1 MQRILVYLTILGLF
15 LAACSTPSGPVALPT
30 EVGPTPADP
39 TPAEPTEETP
49 IEAPTPV
56 EVPAAANAAVQ
67 ALAQLLGLD
76 PSQITVINVEAVE
89 WSDSCLGI
97 VRIDALCAQGSV
109 PGYRLTLE
117 ANGQQYEF
125 HTNEDGSAYA
135 LAPAT
140 AATAAEAAV
149 NAARAALV
157 QRLGLADYQVNPVS
171 ISPVEWPDACLG
183 VVRIGVLCA
192 QGVTPGYRVILDVNG
207 QLYAYHTN
215 EEGTSLAL
223 APMAAPTAAAAAIQA
238 AREALAKALGL
249 SDAEISV
256 VSVAAMEWPNACL
269 GVTLPGMGCAEVITP
284 GYNVVLEANGV
295 VHEYHTD
302 AAGASVQPASVALSW
317 QRQGG
322 IAGFCDELIVYRSG
336 EVVGL
341 DCKGD
346 QVSQGTLATTL
357 SEADLAQF
365 NGWLTQYGAVTVA
378 HEDGAVA
385 DAMSVTL
392 NLNGLGAA
400 QPGEAEQQAMVEWAQ
415 NLYAQLQ
422 PAG

>member
-97 VRIDALCAQGSV
+97 VRIDALCAQGIV
-109 PGYRLTLE
+109 
-117 ANGQQYEF
+117 
-125 HTNEDGSAYA
+125 
-135 LAPAT
+135 
-140 AATAAEAAV
+140 
-149 NAARAALV
+149 
-157 QRLGLADYQVNPVS
+157 
-171 ISPVEWPDACLG
+171 
-183 VVRIGVLCA
+183 
-192 QGVTPGYRVILDVNG
+192 PGYRVILDVNG

-269 GVTLPGMGCAEVITP
+269 GVTVPGMGCAEVITP

-302 AAGASVQPASVALSW
+302 TAGASVQPASVALSW

-357 SEADLAQF
+357 SEADLAKF
-365 NGWLTQYGAVTVA
+365 NAWLTQYGAVTVA

-385 DAMSVTL
+385 DSMSVTL
-392 NLNGLGAA
+392 NLNGVGAA
-400 QPGEAEQQAMVEWAQ
+400 QPGEAEQQAMVAWAQ